1 MKPPEEKCIMRF
13 SPKAVPALEI
23 WASPNLMTIAHP
35 LLEMLS

>member
-23 WASPNLMTIAHP
+23 WDHSPSITGNVELV
-35 LLEMLS
+35 